1 MWSYLK
7 AVPLGSDSLMRVEL
21 SWMKLVPLLK
31 KKKIPDSSLAPAT
44 MQKHNKKMSMSRTQ
58 TLNSN
63 EFAGTFILDF
73 SASRNYKK
81 YISVAY
87 KTRVYGILL

>member
-1 MWSYLK
+1 M
-7 AVPLGSDSLMRVEL
+7 VFEGSASGKWFTHEGRALMNEI
-21 SWMKLVPLLK
+21 SAFIK